1 MASANFIVKA
11 APGTS
16 SVPHPRLG
24 SVPVEGMSEKRMLAL
39 WLSGSPHVTITAA
52 GLKAYGASFT
62 LAQSERASKEALG
75 TPGATKGARPPREAA
90 LAPAPSAEPEAA
102 EETGG
107 TPASAGATPEEADER
122 PRKRGR
128 RGNDT
133 PEGERP
139 AE

>member
-1 MASANFIVKA
+1 MRILNDHFEWVA
-11 APGTS
+11 
-16 SVPHPRLG
+16 
-24 SVPVEGMSEKRMLAL
+24 
-39 WLSGSPHVTITAA
+39 
-52 GLKAYGASFT
+52 
-62 LAQSERASKEALG
+62 
-75 TPGATKGARPPREAA
+75 PPRISEVVHPTFGAVSRKDLTEAQA
-90 LAPAPSAEPEAA
+90 LKLWQAGFPHLAITEEGRKFHGLAPANAGAPRPAPAPPPEPAAEEAA

-133 PEGERP
+133 PEREGA